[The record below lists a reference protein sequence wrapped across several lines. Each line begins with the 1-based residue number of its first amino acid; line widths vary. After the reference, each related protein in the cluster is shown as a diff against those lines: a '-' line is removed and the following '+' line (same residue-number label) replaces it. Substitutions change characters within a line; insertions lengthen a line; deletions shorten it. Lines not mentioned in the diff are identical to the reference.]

1 VRRPARTYSYPTPAP
16 PTRLEIML
24 AIETLLR
31 AGYSAEM
38 IPILLDLHG
47 GVEACMRRAK
57 AALKDRRPCP
67 N

>member
-1 VRRPARTYSYPTPAP
+1 MKRQATDYSYPEPAP

-47 GVEACMRRAK
+47 GVEAAMRRAK
-57 AALKDRRPCP
+57 AALKAKRQ
-67 N
+67 